1 MHVAKRQYFWE
12 FTTLSGSD
20 LPFDIDNNF
29 LLNFPHV
36 ALLKGNGFSFS
47 NAEFLLKLNGQTKDL
62 SNHARPRTEIDYL
75 SHSLI
80 KNFTLDN
87 NLTISLT
94 SNSEYSLFGRINL
107 LMNMPLNVGC
117 FKVIFQLFV
126 FFLMIEL

>member
-1 MHVAKRQYFWE
+1 M
-12 FTTLSGSD
+12 
-20 LPFDIDNNF
+20 
-29 LLNFPHV
+29 
-36 ALLKGNGFSFS
+36 ALLRGNGYSFS

-80 KNFTLDN
+80 KNFTLDH

-94 SNSEYSLFGRINL
+94 SNSQHSLFGRISL

-117 FKVIFQLFV
+117 FKVIY
-126 FFLMIEL
+126 